1 MQRRITAIVTV
12 CPLIAF
18 AILLLTPFCL
28 AAEQGRAKGDMTDK
42 TVTQEDQTGTDP
54 RGFAPK
60 FMPYYRYTEL
70 ENNLVVQ
77 EMTLFGMYAFTP
89 RFAMTYEWPIAKYLD
104 ATDVSGFPSGQDG
117 TPGDPGTG
125 APGAGF
131 SSGTAEDDGD
141 AIGMGDL
148 NLRFFFKP
156 EELEWGYDSSKLTGS
171 IMFGSEILF
180 PTATENVLGNES
192 LILSPMLVI
201 VHDTPTHGFFA
212 MMNFYDFTA
221 FKDRRRDKVKQYR
234 GRWFLMQPLTK
245 PGPWYGGIYLLPE
258 FQPVYNFEGSNSF
271 SFWFGPE
278 LGKIIKPGVI
288 VYAKPGWG
296 VSPTATEREFTFEFG
311 WRWFF

>member
-1 MQRRITAIVTV
+1 MKRRITAILAICLMIV
-12 CPLIAF
+12 F
-18 AILLLTPFCL
+18 ATSPLTPFCL
-28 AAEQGRAKGDMTDK
+28 AAEEGRGQGEMTDR

-77 EMTLFGMYAFTP
+77 EMTLFGMLAFNP

-104 ATDVSGFPSGQDG
+104 ATDVSGFEREDG
-117 TPGDPGTG
+117 SPGAPGTG
-125 APGAGF
+125 APGAGYQP
-131 SSGTAEDDGD
+131 GTVEGDGD
-141 AIGMGDL
+141 TIGTGDL
-148 NLRFFFKP
+148 NLRFFVKP
-156 EELEWGYDSSKLTGS
+156 EALEWGYEKSKMTGS
-171 IMFGSEILF
+171 VMFGAEMLF
-180 PTATENVLGNES
+180 PTASDSALGNES
-192 LILSPMLVI
+192 LILSPMLTF
-201 VHDTPTHGFFA
+201 VHDTPTFGFIA
-212 MMNFYDFTA
+212 LMNFYDFTA
-221 FKDRRRDKVKQYR
+221 FKDRRRDKVQQFR
-234 GRWFLMQPLTK
+234 GRWFIMQPLTK

-258 FQPVYNFEGSNSF
+258 FQPVYNFEGDNSF

-296 VSPTATEREFTFEFG
+296 VSPTDTEREFTFEFG

>member
-1 MQRRITAIVTV
+1 MKRRITPILAI
-12 CPLIAF
+12 CLLITF
-18 AILLLTPFCL
+18 AALPLTPFCL
-28 AAEQGRAKGDMTDK
+28 AEEQAKGDGEIFDK

-60 FMPYYRYTEL
+60 FTPYYRYTEL

-77 EMTLFGMYAFTP
+77 EMTLFGMFAFNP

-104 ATDVSGFPSGQDG
+104 ATDVSGFDSLDG
-117 TPGDPGTG
+117 SPGDPGTG

-131 SSGTAEDDGD
+131 QPGTVDSDGD
-141 AIGMGDL
+141 EIGMGDL

-156 EELEWGYDSSKLTGS
+156 EELEWGYDNSKLTGS

-180 PTATENVLGNES
+180 PTATQEVLGNES
-192 LILSPMLVI
+192 LILSPMLVF

-258 FQPVYNFEGSNSF
+258 FQPVYNFEGNNSF

-278 LGKIIKPGVI
+278 VGKMIKPGVI

-296 VSPTATEREFTFEFG
+296 VSPTSTEREFTFEFG

>member
-1 MQRRITAIVTV
+1 MKRRIMPILAI
-12 CPLIAF
+12 CLLIAF
-18 AILLLTPFCL
+18 AALPLTPFCL
-28 AAEQGRAKGDMTDK
+28 AAEEGRGDGEIFDE

-77 EMTLFGMYAFTP
+77 EMTLFGMFAFNP

-104 ATDVSGFPSGQDG
+104 ATDVSGFDSLDG
-117 TPGDPGTG
+117 SPGPPGTG

-131 SSGTAEDDGD
+131 QPGTVDGD
-141 AIGMGDL
+141 GDEIGMGDL

-156 EELEWGYDSSKLTGS
+156 EELEWGYDNSKLTGS

-180 PTATENVLGNES
+180 PTATEEVLGNES
-192 LILSPMLVI
+192 LILSPMLTF
-201 VHDTPTHGFFA
+201 VHDTPTFGFIA
-212 MMNFYDFTA
+212 LMNFFDFTA
-221 FKDRRRDKVKQYR
+221 FKDRRRDKTKQFR
-234 GRWFLMQPLTK
+234 GRWFIMQPLTK

-258 FQPVYNFEGSNSF
+258 FQPVINFEGDNSF
-271 SFWFGPE
+271 SFWVGPE
-278 LGKIIKPGVI
+278 VGKIIGEGKI
-288 VYAKPGWG
+288 LYAKPGWG
-296 VSPTATEREFTFEFG
+296 VSPTSTEREFTFEFG